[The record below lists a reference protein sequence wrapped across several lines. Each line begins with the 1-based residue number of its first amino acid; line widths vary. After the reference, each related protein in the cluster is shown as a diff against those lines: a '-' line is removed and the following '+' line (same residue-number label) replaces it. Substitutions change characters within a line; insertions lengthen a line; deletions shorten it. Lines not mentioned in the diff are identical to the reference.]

1 MRVVLYKK
9 YLSRLH
15 MKNYIYILLSILLV
29 LILLHSLCFC
39 EGMENMTDESTPS
52 TNESDMVNFCEDE
65 IRNDINDI
73 RKSLDKKSLQKKT
86 LDQIQEALKKY
97 ENIQKQMNKYIQL
110 SQENTQRIND
120 IERQCK
126 E

>member
-1 MRVVLYKK
+1 MR
-9 YLSRLH
+9 
-15 MKNYIYILLSILLV
+15 NYIYILLSVLLV
-29 LILLHSLCFC
+29 LILLHSLCSC
-39 EGMENMTDESTPS
+39 EGMENMTDESSLS
-52 TNESDMVNFCEDE
+52 TNESNMVNFCEDE

-97 ENIQKQMNKYIQL
+97 ENIQKQMNKYIQI

-126 E
+126 